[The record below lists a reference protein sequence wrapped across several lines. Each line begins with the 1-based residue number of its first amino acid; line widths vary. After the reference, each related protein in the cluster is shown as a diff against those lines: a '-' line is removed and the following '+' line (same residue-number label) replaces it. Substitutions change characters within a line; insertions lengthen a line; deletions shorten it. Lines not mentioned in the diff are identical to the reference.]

1 MEPGN
6 QNSTVYY
13 ETETNIRIIDN
24 VPNAD
29 DYIQERGVLA
39 RAMGYETVT
48 NKNRTLDIY
57 DEGVLIGTYFHDKHM
72 N

>member
-6 QNSTVYY
+6 QNRTVYY

-29 DYIQERGVLA
+29 EYIQERGILA

>member
-6 QNSTVYY
+6 QTRTVYY

-48 NKNRTLDIY
+48 NKNRSLDIY

>member
-6 QNSTVYY
+6 QTRTGYY
-13 ETETNIRIIDN
+13 DTETNIRIIDN

-48 NKNRTLDIY
+48 NKNRSLDIY

>member
-6 QNSTVYY
+6 QNRTVYY

>member
-6 QNSTVYY
+6 QTRTVYY

>member
-6 QNSTVYY
+6 QTRTVYY

-29 DYIQERGVLA
+29 EYIQERGILA